1 MNKEV
6 KRAIKT
12 LKTFLGMETKLEDMP
27 LADGMTTIQAD
38 MFEVG
43 ESVFIVVENADPVPL
58 PIGEYELADGRIL
71 TVEVEGIIAKIEDAM
86 PVEETPAEAK
96 TEVPV
101 EAEKVAQQTT
111 AKKIVKTTTEEQHFS
126 KLEAKIAELE
136 NKILELSK
144 VEEVVEVVEKVELEE
159 VKPIKHNPENKSVNN
174 KPLTPLER
182 FRDIKERMNN
192 NNN

>member
-6 KRAIKT
+6 KKAIKT

-43 ESVFIVVENADPVPL
+43 EAVFIVGPEGTDPVPL
-58 PIGEYELADGRIL
+58 PVGEYELADGRIL
-71 TVEVEGIIAKIEDAM
+71 VVEVEGVIAAINEVA
-86 PVEETPAEAK
+86 EETEVVEP

-111 AKKIVKTTTEEQHFS
+111 AKKIIRSTVEEQHFS
-126 KLEAKIAELE
+126 KLDAKIAELE
-136 NKILELSK
+136 AAILELSK
-144 VEEVVEVVEKVELEE
+144 VKEVVKEVVELEE

-182 FRDIKERMNN
+182 FRDIKSRMNG
-192 NNN
+192 

>member
-6 KRAIKT
+6 KKAIKT

-43 ESVFIVVENADPVPL
+43 ENVFIVGPEGTDPVPL

-71 TVEVEGIIAKIEDAM
+71 VVEVEGVIASIGEVA
-86 PVEETPAEAK
+86 EETEEVEP

-101 EAEKVAQQTT
+101 EAEKTMQTTT
-111 AKKIVKTTTEEQHFS
+111 AKKIVRSTVEEQHFS
-126 KLEAKIAELE
+126 KLEAKIEELE
-136 NKILELSK
+136 AKIVELSK
-144 VEEVVEVVEKVELEE
+144 VKEVVEVVELEE

-174 KPLTPLER
+174 TPLTPLER
-182 FRDIKERMNN
+182 YRDIKSRMNG
-192 NNN
+192 

>member
-6 KRAIKT
+6 KKAIKT

-43 ESVFIVVENADPVPL
+43 EAVFIVVENADPVPL
-58 PIGEYELADGRIL
+58 PIGEYELADGRML
-71 TVEVEGIIAKIEDAM
+71 VVEVAGIIASINEVA
-86 PVEETPAEAK
+86 EETETVEP

-101 EAEKVAQQTT
+101 EAEKVTPQQTT

-126 KLEAKIAELE
+126 KLEAKIEELE
-136 NKILELSK
+136 AKILELSK
-144 VEEVVEVVEKVELEE
+144 VETVVEEVVELEE
-159 VKPIKHNPENKSVNN
+159 VKAIKFNPENKTKNTT
-174 KPLTPLER
+174 PLTPLER
-182 FRDIKERMNN
+182 YRDIKSRMN
-192 NNN
+192 

>member
-6 KRAIKT
+6 KKAIKT

-43 ESVFIVVENADPVPL
+43 EAVFIVVENADPVPL
-58 PIGEYELADGRIL
+58 PVGEYELADGRIL
-71 TVEVEGIIAKIEDAM
+71 VVEVEGVIASLEM
-86 PVEETPAEAK
+86 PVEEAEPVEP

-101 EAEKVAQQTT
+101 EAEKVEPKTIT

-126 KLEAKIAELE
+126 KLEAKITELE

-144 VEEVVEVVEKVELEE
+144 VKEVVEVVELEE
-159 VKPIKHNPENKSVNN
+159 IKPIKHNPENKSKNDT
-174 KPLTPLER
+174 PLTPLER
-182 FRDIKERMNN
+182 FRAIKERMNN
-192 NNN
+192 N